1 MFLAPRSVAC
11 SLGAS
16 AGSAPYR
23 SDREDCGTLADQKV
37 VGKVGRITGTIRPGE
52 IGEVMIEVRG
62 GSEAYHAY
70 SADKGET
77 LSVGDRVVVIE
88 HFPPRTVVVT
98 PM

>member
-1 MFLAPRSVAC
+1 M
-11 SLGAS
+11 
-16 AGSAPYR
+16 
-23 SDREDCGTLADQKV
+23 ADQKV

-52 IGEVMIEVRG
+52 IGEVMIEIRA

-70 SADKGET
+70 AADKGET
-77 LSVGDRVVVIE
+77 IALGDRVVMIE